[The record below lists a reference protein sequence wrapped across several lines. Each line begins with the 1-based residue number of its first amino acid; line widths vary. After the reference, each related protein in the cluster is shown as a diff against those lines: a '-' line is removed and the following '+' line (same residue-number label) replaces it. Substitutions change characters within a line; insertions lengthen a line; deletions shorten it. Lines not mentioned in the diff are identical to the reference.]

1 MQHRGGNPE
10 GIREVIQDVTS
21 FAQAKGR
28 DQTFEFELYL
38 LRWQA
43 ELAED
48 NASEELEGLVLR
60 EAAALKRQIEKMT
73 AA

>member
-1 MQHRGGNPE
+1 MPDTGGIA
-10 GIREVIQDVTS
+10 GIREVVRDVTS
-21 FAQAKGR
+21 LARAKGR

-38 LRWQA
+38 LKWQA
-43 ELAED
+43 ELAET

-60 EAAALKRQIEKMT
+60 EAAALRSQIEKMT

>member
-1 MQHRGGNPE
+1 MPDTGGIA
-10 GIREVIQDVTS
+10 GIKEAVRDVTS
-21 FAQAKGR
+21 LARAKGR

-38 LRWQA
+38 LKWQA
-43 ELAED
+43 ELAES

-60 EAAALKRQIEKMT
+60 EAAALRSQIEKMT